1 MVFYNSSFSS
11 FGNSYGIDG
20 IRILPAD
27 RQPCPVC
34 GHPTGDC
41 ATTEKDTPVRII
53 GFETDL
59 EGKEVPLH
67 YVEEEV
73 WEEKQI
79 TPYTKARVLLY
90 KRGDKITLSEAKRLG
105 LL

>member
-1 MVFYNSSFSS
+1 MDDYSYFS
-11 FGNSYGIDG
+11 NYLQYDSYLDNIKMS
-20 IRILPAD
+20 RAD

-41 ATTEKDTPVRII
+41 SSGEAPVRII
-53 GFETDL
+53 SFDPKSVLTGPT
-59 EGKEVPLH
+59 H
-67 YVEEEV
+67 YVEKDI

-79 TPYTKARVLLY
+79 TPYTKSTVLVY
-90 KRGDKITLSEAKRLG
+90 KRGTRISQEEAERLG